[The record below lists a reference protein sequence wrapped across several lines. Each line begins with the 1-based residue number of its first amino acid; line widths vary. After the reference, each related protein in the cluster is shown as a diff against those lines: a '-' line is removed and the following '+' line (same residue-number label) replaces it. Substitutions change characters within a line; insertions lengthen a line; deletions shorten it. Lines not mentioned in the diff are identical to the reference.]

1 MSAWDGFVI
10 FFAIIFAAVLGF
22 WAASDMDNG
31 PRWACNAED
40 EVVVIDNTCRHID
53 TLKGE

>member
-1 MSAWDGFVI
+1 MTKHFV
-10 FFAIIFAAVLGF
+10 
-22 WAASDMDNG
+22 WAATLIVVVAMILAHLGEPG
-31 PRWACNAED
+31 PQWACNAED